1 MVYCSKHSLFGKI
14 FRHSIVKPCFWFCIL
29 MSKTR
34 VIVLIPEKL
43 KSPHLCISVSVGVV
57 ARHPLYFPY
66 LKKHLT
72 SSVVEEYF
80 SHLIKPGVK
89 NAVTRWAG
97 GEKAVC
103 CESHRGIKIHSG
115 PYFTFASVHHYFK
128 SVSRLEY
135 SFQHVNITKI
145 SRCRCSAFVQEVIM
159 IKYTS

>member
-1 MVYCSKHSLFGKI
+1 MSSKGQWHRSVFKGKTKRRPIIKTKVYSNCLVYCSKHSLFGKM

-34 VIVLIPEKL
+34 VIVLIPEKWKL
-43 KSPHLCISVSVGVV
+43 PHLCISVSVGVV

-103 CESHRGIKIHSG
+103 CESRRGIKIHSG
-115 PYFTFASVHHYFK
+115 PSFTFASVHHYFK
-128 SVSRLEY
+128 SSVD
-135 SFQHVNITKI
+135 
-145 SRCRCSAFVQEVIM
+145 
-159 IKYTS
+159 